1 MFRACVVSERK
12 AIATAEGISSNGK
25 DVDGLTR
32 HIRAIREVS
41 ERIRIFVSA
50 RYLGGGISCRP

>member
-1 MFRACVVSERK
+1 MFRACIVSERK

-32 HIRAIREVS
+32 HNRVVRKVNES
-41 ERIRIFVSA
+41 MFSM
-50 RYLGGGISCRP
+50 